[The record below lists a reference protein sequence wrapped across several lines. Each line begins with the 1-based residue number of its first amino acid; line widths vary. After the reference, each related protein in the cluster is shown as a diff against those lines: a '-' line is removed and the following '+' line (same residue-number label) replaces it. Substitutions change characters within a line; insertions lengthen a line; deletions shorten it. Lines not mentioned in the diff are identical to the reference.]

1 MGQVKA
7 NINTSPATNPCRR
20 RKPRNEDIPAAIE
33 PGHFAKA
40 EASLQESLELAEQ
53 LGDRWSIGTSLRF
66 LGLAALRQGAARA
79 QELLRQSLDVH
90 RSVVTGWDIARTSIY
105 LAEAGLALGDV
116 EGARA
121 CYAEALVMAEEAHSP
136 PLAAEA
142 RAGLA
147 R

>member
-1 MGQVKA
+1 MAG
-7 NINTSPATNPCRR
+7 
-20 RKPRNEDIPAAIE
+20 
-33 PGHFAKA
+33 
-40 EASLQESLELAEQ
+40 Q

-90 RSVVTGWDIARTSIY
+90 RGVVTGWDLARTLVY
-105 LAEAGLALGDV
+105 LGEAGLALGDV
-116 EGARA
+116 AEARA
-121 CYAEALVMAEEAHSP
+121 CYAEALVMAEEAGSP